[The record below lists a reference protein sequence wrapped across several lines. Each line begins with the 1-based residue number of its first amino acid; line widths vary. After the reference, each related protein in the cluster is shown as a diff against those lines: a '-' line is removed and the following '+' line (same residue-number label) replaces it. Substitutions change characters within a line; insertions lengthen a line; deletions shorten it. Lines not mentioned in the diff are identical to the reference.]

1 VPVLASVVVIGGYIQ
16 RRVLGLPPFEDDG
29 TKQFAAPEEIQV
41 SRRKWT
47 RKERLE
53 RLGTMEE
60 SDSSEPAA
68 VLMSESPSEE
78 IPGQEKT
85 EE

>member
-1 VPVLASVVVIGGYIQ
+1 VVVIGGYIQ

-41 SRRKWT
+41 PRRKWT

-53 RLGTMEE
+53 RLGTMDE
-60 SDSSEPAA
+60 SDSPEPASA
-68 VLMSESPSEE
+68 LLSESQSEGF
-78 IPGQEKT
+78 PVQEKT